1 MTMIELAEAERGAIL
16 KRLRGRPLKKKRR
29 VIPDAVTT
37 QALREAGISERD
49 AQTLIEGAEHER
61 RFLAET
67 GAVHFRP
74 EIPDRVS
81 DALGVLQEQVSSDVS
96 SLALPVGWTE
106 RTARQAT
113 GHRTFLHEDHG
124 SLHVSTDGGKWS
136 HHDAAGVI
144 RGSGVTPGSL
154 TDYLRGLK
162 ATGDRGGNT
171 SASDA
176 ASASGSDAAAE
187 SLDTILARVR
197 GGRDTVPAAAHRL
210 IESRVRP
217 RAPDLSAAHALV
229 RERLDRR
236 EAVPVEAHNLVESL
250 RRSGRLGSGSGS
262 GSPDLHTR
270 LRAALAR

>member
-124 SLHVSTDGGKWS
+124 SVHVSTDGGKWS
-136 HHDAAGVI
+136 HHDSAGVI

-162 ATGDRGGNT
+162 ATGDMGGNSPAADGT
-171 SASDA
+171 DA
-176 ASASGSDAAAE
+176 AAAE
-187 SLDTILARVR
+187 SLDVILARVR
-197 GGRDTVPAAAHRL
+197 SGGRDTVPAAAH
-210 IESRVRP
+210 
-217 RAPDLSAAHALV
+217 ALV
-229 RERLDRR
+229 
-236 EAVPVEAHNLVESL
+236 EA
-250 RRSGRLGSGSGS
+250 RLGSGSGS